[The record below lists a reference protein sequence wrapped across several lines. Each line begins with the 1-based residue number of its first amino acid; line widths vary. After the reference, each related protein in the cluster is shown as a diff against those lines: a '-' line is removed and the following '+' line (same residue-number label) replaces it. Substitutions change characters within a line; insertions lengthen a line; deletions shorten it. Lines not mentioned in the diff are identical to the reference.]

1 MKFFRDTWL
10 IFERS
15 VWLTLRNPVWLYFG
29 LMQPILYLVFFG
41 PLLER
46 VVHAPGFP
54 AGGAWNVFV
63 PGLLIQIAMFGASFV
78 GFGLISELRYGV
90 VERMR
95 VTPLTRASMLL
106 GRSLR
111 DIVFLLAQAIVLIVV
126 ATPFGLT
133 IDLGAVAVT
142 LGLLALIGL
151 VLAPTSYALGLWLKS
166 EDAFAPMLNTF
177 LFPILLLSG
186 ILLPMSLAP
195 DWLQTVASF
204 NPFEHV
210 VEAARAMFNGQWGNP
225 EILIGAGLMA
235 GLAVIAVWVGS
246 RAFSRAVA

>member
-1 MKFFRDTWL
+1 M
-10 IFERS
+10 
-15 VWLTLRNPVWLYFG
+15 
-29 LMQPILYLVFFG
+29 
-41 PLLER
+41 
-46 VVHAPGFP
+46 
-54 AGGAWNVFV
+54 

-78 GFGLISELRYGV
+78 GFGLIAELRYGV

-95 VTPLTRASMLL
+95 VTPMSRAAMLL

-111 DIVFLLAQAIVLIVV
+111 DVVFLLSQAVVLIVV

-142 LGLLALIGL
+142 LACWRSSGSSWRPR
-151 VLAPTSYALGLWLKS
+151 PTRSACGS
-166 EDAFAPMLNTF
+166 RARTRSRPMLNTF

-204 NPFEHV
+204 NPFEHAV
-210 VEAARAMFNGQWGNP
+210 DA
-225 EILIGAGLMA
+225 GAGP
-235 GLAVIAVWVGS
+235 VQRPVGQP
-246 RAFSRAVA
+246 RDPDRGRR